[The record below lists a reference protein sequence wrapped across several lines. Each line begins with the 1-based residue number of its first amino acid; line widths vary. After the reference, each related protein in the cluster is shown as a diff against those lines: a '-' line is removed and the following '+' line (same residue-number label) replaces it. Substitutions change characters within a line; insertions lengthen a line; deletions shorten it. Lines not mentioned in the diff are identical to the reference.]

1 MTLLIAS
8 SQYWIIDAFD
18 ECKNTGA
25 RMGQTLGSLLAK
37 IDSILP
43 LKVFISS
50 RPTPDAVQ
58 LFDSLQ
64 PTVVP
69 MSYDN
74 TANDI
79 RRYVESSR
87 SLLPV
92 QDEDTRKDLVE
103 EIIEKSHGCF
113 LWVQLV
119 ITQLED
125 CYLSEEIEDV
135 LENVPEELD
144 ELYSQNLKAISA
156 DMRPGKP
163 VPPKNRLAKTI
174 LTWVICAVRPL
185 SINEL
190 KSAIRLEF
198 ESDVVRD
205 LETSIPALCAHL
217 VYVDNQGHVQ
227 IIHQT
232 ARAFLTSHDLDSYFQ
247 ITPGEGHVQLATA
260 CLKYLS
266 SKEME
271 PLRRHRRSTTTQR
284 PAKDP
289 IASYAIRAFTEH
301 LARAGSSSDKL
312 FQQLTVFL
320 RTNVLVWIEELARA
334 RDLSR
339 MISAA
344 THFKSYL
351 ARRAKHVPSLKDDV
365 SLWSRDLPRIVTE
378 FGRNLLDYPA
388 GIHGLIPPFCP
399 RNSIIHIRF
408 ASQSSG
414 IQLLGLT
421 EADWHDRICCHYYK
435 DRMTKCV
442 ASMDQRYAVGLANG
456 MIRVYNT
463 STCEQVIKLYHGD
476 SVRLLSF
483 SPVAQNLASAG
494 FKNVIVWDLPTG
506 RQLLRID
513 LTSMAMAI
521 AFSDTE
527 PFVTVVTRSTEVS
540 TWSLLSKNQLTSRT
554 PKIPPEAGDSLESTA
569 VPTIVEISTESNMLA
584 MYYRARPLLVYDLQ
598 SLDFLGACQGIA
610 GNTTGA
616 LRHKTAD
623 VNQHIT
629 SIVFNPKP
637 ELQRL
642 AIAYWDGAIDLI
654 DTDSFKIVRSTRSD
668 SQTLTASPDGRTLAG
683 GSSSGKIQIFD
694 CETLEHIYSAVPS
707 SDGVTA
713 MAFTGD
719 SRRLLDN
726 RAYQVNVWEPSVLT
740 RNSIDDNSSEPS
752 DAISLAL
759 EEIHLSHRDHS
770 EPIITAIICCY
781 EGTKAICGKSN
792 GAVEMYDIAEDKSSC
807 WQLYKSGAMEVSV
820 LEWNEEHKL
829 VGSADMSGR
838 FQVVRLGVGPTQRPK
853 GSKMVLKRQ
862 LEHGVSISQLL
873 ISASGMQLLV
883 SSSMADQVWC
893 LTTGKLLRSYSH
905 ADRTNWKWF
914 QHPFNSQ
921 ELLKVQDAHV
931 QYYHWNAFQQ
941 LSEPVQ
947 IHDLAEEEATVE
959 IEHGIVIEY
968 NGTVALK
975 VLVYKAAETVHNIR
989 NAHLYT
995 IALPVHHGQQASLL
1009 AKPIFQSKLVSSKPD
1024 IDLLIGTV
1032 ITVLGGRLLIFTSN
1046 TGWICSIDLNIP
1058 FPHDS
1063 FQRHFFVPFAWLSSA
1078 VRVLAKVSERGD
1090 ILFVHGREIAV
1101 ARNGLEELETVQ
1113 LED

>member
-1 MTLLIAS
+1 M
-8 SQYWIIDAFD
+8 
-18 ECKNTGA
+18 
-25 RMGQTLGSLLAK
+25 R
-37 IDSILP
+37 
-43 LKVFISS
+43 
-50 RPTPDAVQ
+50 
-58 LFDSLQ
+58 
-64 PTVVP
+64 
-69 MSYDN
+69 
-74 TANDI
+74 
-79 RRYVESSR
+79 
-87 SLLPV
+87 
-92 QDEDTRKDLVE
+92 
-103 EIIEKSHGCF
+103 
-113 LWVQLV
+113 LV

-125 CYLSEEIEDV
+125 CYLSEEIEDA
-135 LENVPEELD
+135 LGNVPEELD
-144 ELYSQNLKAISA
+144 ELYSQNLKAISL
-156 DMRPGKP
+156 DMRAGRP

-174 LTWVICAVRPL
+174 LTWVICAIRPL
-185 SINEL
+185 SIDEL

-198 ESDVVRD
+198 DSDVIRD
-205 LETSIPALCAHL
+205 LATSIDALCAHL
-217 VYVDNQGHVQ
+217 VYVDNRGHVQ

-232 ARAFLTSHDLDSYFQ
+232 ARAFLTSDDLESYFH

-266 SKEME
+266 SQDMK
-271 PLRRHRRSTTTQR
+271 PLRRHRRNTTPQKTAR
-284 PAKDP
+284 DP

-351 ARRAKHVPSLKDDV
+351 ARRARHVPSLKDDV

-378 FGRNLLDYPA
+378 FGRNLLDYPP

-399 RNSIIHIRF
+399 RNSIIHMRF

-414 IQLLGLT
+414 IQLVGLT

-435 DRMTKCV
+435 DQMTKCV

-456 MIRVYNT
+456 IIRLYDT
-463 STCEQVIKLYHGD
+463 STCVQVMKLDHGD
-476 SVRLLSF
+476 SVRLLRF
-483 SPVAQNLASAG
+483 GPVAKSLASAG
-494 FKNVIVWDLPTG
+494 FKDVVIWDLSTTS
-506 RQLLRID
+506 RLLQVS
-513 LTSMAMAI
+513 LNSMPLAI
-521 AFSDTE
+521 AFSDSE
-527 PFVTVVTRSTEVS
+527 PLVTVVMRSTEVS
-540 TWSLLSKNQLTSRT
+540 TWSLLSKDRLTSRF
-554 PKIPPEAGDSLESTA
+554 PKIPPEAGDHLESTA
-569 VPTIVEISTESNMLA
+569 VPTVVEISTESNMLA
-584 MYYRARPLLVYDLQ
+584 MYYRARPLLIYDLQ
-598 SLDFLGACQGIA
+598 SLDFLGACQGVA
-610 GNTTGA
+610 SYTTGA
-616 LRHKTAD
+616 LRQKIAVAH
-623 VNQHIT
+623 NPIT

-642 AIAYWDGAIDLI
+642 AIAYWDGDIVLI

-668 SQTLTASPDGRTLAG
+668 SQTLSVSPDGRTLAG

-694 CETLEHIYSAVPS
+694 FETLEKFYSAVPS

-719 SRRLLDN
+719 NRRLLDN

-740 RNSIDDNSSEPS
+740 RNSVDDNTSEPS
-752 DAISLAL
+752 DAMAVAL
-759 EEIHLSHRDHS
+759 EEIHLSQRDHS
-770 EPIITAIICCY
+770 EPMITAIICCY
-781 EGTKAICGKSN
+781 GGTKAICGKSN
-792 GAVEMYDIAEDKSSC
+792 GAVEMYDITEDKSAC
-807 WQLYKSGAMEVSV
+807 WQLYKSGVMEVSV

-829 VGSADMSGR
+829 VGSADMSGQFR
-838 FQVVRLGVGPTQRPK
+838 IVRLGAGPTQRPK
-853 GSKMVLKRQ
+853 GSKMILKRQ
-862 LEHGVSISQLL
+862 LEHGVSINQLL

-883 SSSMADQVWC
+883 SSSTADQMWC
-893 LTTGKLLRSYSH
+893 LKTGKPLKSYSY

-914 QHPFNSQ
+914 QHPTSSQ
-921 ELLKVQDAHV
+921 ELLRMQDAHV
-931 QYYHWNAFQQ
+931 QSYHWDGFQQ
-941 LSEPVQ
+941 MSEP
-947 IHDLAEEEATVE
+947 IRIGDLAEEEANVD

-975 VLVYKAAETVHNIR
+975 VLVYKAAETGVRSHNIR
-989 NAHLYT
+989 NAQLYT
-995 IALPVHHGQQASLL
+995 IALPVDGGQQASLV
-1009 AKPIFQSKLVSSKPD
+1009 AKPLFQSKLVSSKPD

-1032 ITVLGGRLLIFTSN
+1032 ITVLGGRLLVFTSN
-1046 TGWICSIDLNIP
+1046 TGWICSIDLNMP
-1058 FPHDS
+1058 SPHDS

-1113 LED
+1113 LDD